1 MRFIGLLQPCL
12 CLYPPSNDGR
22 AEVDSEGVEQE
33 KRGVRIVGGHPPS
46 PNTVK
51 YIVSLQSTKRQ
62 HFCGGSLVH
71 TRWVLTAAHCN
82 IGVENMLVVAGEHFL
97 DLTDGT
103 EQYFKPQRL
112 IPHPSYDQF
121 TKNADIMLI
130 KLGKPA
136 LLNNFVSLV
145 PLPRQDEGV
154 LEGRMCQVSGWGYT
168 SHKSGHLSPTLHS
181 ATLPAISI
189 ARCNSS
195 QSFSGNITSSMMC
208 AGYHTGGRDA
218 CEGDSGG
225 PLVCEGRL
233 HGVVSWGN
241 GCGDAKFPG
250 VYTSVAKFRRWIDR
264 TVYSSFSRCFKY

>member
-1 MRFIGLLQPCL
+1 MAGLGCWSWL
-12 CLYPPSNDGR
+12 CLQLLVLIR
-22 AEVDSEGVEQE
+22 CEGVEQE
-33 KRGVRIVGGHPPS
+33 ERGVRIVGGHPLS

-82 IGVENMLVVAGEHFL
+82 IGVENMLVVARGS
-97 DLTDGT
+97 TSWIWQT
-103 EQYFKPQRL
+103 
-112 IPHPSYDQF
+112 
-121 TKNADIMLI
+121 
-130 KLGKPA
+130 LGKPA